1 MKIVGVTSCPSGVAH
16 TYMAAEAL
24 EQSAKKVGVDI
35 KVETQGSSGAENQL
49 TSNDVANANFVVLT
63 NDTNINGMER
73 FKGKKV
79 VQLSATQIIE
89 KADAVMGKLLTLN
102 KGELK

>member
-24 EQSAKKVGVDI
+24 QKAGKEKDI
-35 KVETQGSSGAENQL
+35 EVHIETQGTSGVDDEL
-49 TSNDVANANFVVLT
+49 TSGQISAADFVVLST
-63 NDTNINGMER
+63 DTSIRGTER

-79 VQLSATQIIE
+79 VQLTTTQIIE
-89 KADAVMGKLLTLN
+89 KADALMNKLA
-102 KGELK
+102 KMA

>member
-24 EQSAKKVGVDI
+24 QKAGKDKGIEVHI
-35 KVETQGSSGAENQL
+35 ETQGASGADDTL
-49 TSNDVANANFVVLT
+49 TKDQISAADFVVLT
-63 NDTNINGMER
+63 NDTSIRGTDR

-79 VQLSATQIIE
+79 VQMSATKIIE
-89 KADAVMGKLLTLN
+89 KADALMNKLE
-102 KGELK
+102 KMA

>member
-24 EQSAKKVGVDI
+24 QKAGKEKDI
-35 KVETQGSSGAENQL
+35 EVHIETQGTSGVDDEL
-49 TSNDVANANFVVLT
+49 TSGQISAADFVVLST
-63 NDTNINGMER
+63 DTSIRGTER

-79 VQLSATQIIE
+79 VQLTTTQIIE
-89 KADAVMGKLLTLN
+89 KADALMNKLS
-102 KGELK
+102 KMA

>member
-24 EQSAKKVGVDI
+24 EQSAKKKGIEI

-49 TSNDVANANFVVLT
+49 TPEEVAQADFVVLT

-73 FKGKKV
+73 FQGKKV

-89 KADAVMGKLLTLN
+89 KADAVVKKLMSISE
-102 KGELK
+102 GEIK

>member
-24 EQSAKKVGVDI
+24 EKAGASKGVDVHI
-35 KVETQGSSGAENQL
+35 ETQGTSGTDNTL
-49 TSNDVANANFVVLT
+49 TNDQIKVADFVVLT
-63 NDTNINGMER
+63 NDTNIQGTDR

-89 KADAVMGKLLTLN
+89 KADALMNKLTKLA
-102 KGELK
+102 

>member
-24 EQSAKKVGVDI
+24 EQSAKKRGIEI

-49 TSNDVANANFVVLT
+49 TPEEVAQADFVVLT

-73 FKGKKV
+73 FQGKKV

-89 KADAVMGKLLTLN
+89 KADAVVKKLMSISE
-102 KGELK
+102 GEIK

>member
-24 EQSAKKVGVDI
+24 EQAAKKARVDI

-49 TSNDVANANFVVLT
+49 TSSDVANANFVVLT